1 MMEKIEISL
10 KYLVIGRARAQ
21 NLYFLAVAL
30 KSLEKSR
37 AFARA
42 HRLMSARSALT
53 KAFLYTTIPIT
64 SIYRLDLASFVF
76 YPKRNKV
83 FPLLRRLGIIFDL

>member
-1 MMEKIEISL
+1 M
-10 KYLVIGRARAQ
+10 IGRARAQ
-21 NLYFLAVAL
+21 ILYFLAGE
-30 KSLEKSR
+30 SLEKSH

-42 HRLMSARSALT
+42 RRLMSARTALT
-53 KAFLYTTIPIT
+53 KAILYITIPVT
-64 SIYRLDLASFVF
+64 SIYRLELASFVF